1 MKKGFKP
8 DANTFN
14 RVNAKERADS
24 HMYSG
29 RTTFGKAKLQ
39 KDDQLNLF

>member
-1 MKKGFKP
+1 MEKGFEP

-14 RVNAKERADS
+14 HVIAKERADS
-24 HMYSG
+24 HVYSG
-29 RTTFGKAKLQ
+29 RTAFGKAKLP